1 MEFEVKREIATSI
14 AGEHGEIVEND
25 MSQGRFWFRL
35 SINGCNNV
43 DQLYLHL
50 VAIGLLDYQAKKLCV
65 ALGECSN
72 DNGEQLS
79 EVCGVAED
87 GVMGFVVSAS
97 TEEELEEKTGFF
109 IEAVEKMKE
118 AASDCLLHSIP
129 SWAIKEKLL
138 PI

>member
-1 MEFEVKREIATSI
+1 MEFAVRRDMATSM
-14 AGEHGEIVEND
+14 AGELGEIVEND

-43 DQLYLHL
+43 DQLFLHL
-50 VAIGLLDYQAKKLCV
+50 VAIGLLDFQARRLCV
-65 ALGECSN
+65 NLGECSN
-72 DNGEQLS
+72 DKGELLA

-87 GVMGFVVSAS
+87 GVMSFVVSAS
-97 TEEELEEKTGFF
+97 TEGELEEKTGFF

-118 AASDCLLHSIP
+118 AASGYLLHSIP
-129 SWAIKEKLL
+129 SWALRAEEL

>member
-1 MEFEVKREIATSI
+1 MEFAVRRDMATSM
-14 AGEHGEIVEND
+14 AGELGEIVEND

-50 VAIGLLDYQAKKLCV
+50 VAIGLLDFQARRLCV
-65 ALGECSN
+65 NLGECCN
-72 DNGEQLS
+72 VEGELLA

-87 GVMGFVVSAS
+87 GVMSFVVSAS
-97 TEEELEEKTGFF
+97 SEGELEEKTGFF

-118 AASDCLLHSIP
+118 AASGYLLHSIP
-129 SWAIKEKLL
+129 SWALNVEELL
-138 PI
+138 K